1 MGEACHTDLKI
12 DTRTQS
18 IPVVSRRL
26 ARQKEMSFKMQN
38 PADETDWADVEIR
51 AALEKDADEISAI
64 LLDSFEEYKPRFST
78 AAYQA
83 TTPDRDEILNR
94 MKEGPAWVAISR
106 GKVVGT
112 ISAVPRGSV
121 MLLRDLAVPPAE
133 RGRAIG
139 KMLLV
144 HAARYAYH
152 NRYRRLS
159 MQAAPFLTRALR
171 EVEQFGFRRI
181 DEGAC
186 HFDGTTPVY
195 TMTKPL

>member
-1 MGEACHTDLKI
+1 M
-12 DTRTQS
+12 R
-18 IPVVSRRL
+18 
-26 ARQKEMSFKMQN
+26 N
-38 PADETDWADVEIR
+38 PADNNDWADVEIR
-51 AALEKDADEISAI
+51 AALEKDADAISVI
-64 LLDSFEEYKPRFST
+64 LSDSFAEYETSFSN
-78 AAYQA
+78 AAFQA
-83 TTPDRDEILNR
+83 STPDRDEILNR
-94 MKEGPAWVAISR
+94 LGEGPAWVAIS
-106 GKVVGT
+106 GGIVVGT

-121 MLLRDLAVPPAE
+121 MLLRDLAVTPAA
-133 RGRAIG
+133 RGHAIG

-152 NRYRRLS
+152 HKFRRLS

-186 HFDGTTPVY
+186 NYDGTTPVY

>member
-1 MGEACHTDLKI
+1 M
-12 DTRTQS
+12 R
-18 IPVVSRRL
+18 
-26 ARQKEMSFKMQN
+26 N
-38 PADETDWADVEIR
+38 PADKNERADVEIR
-51 AALEKDADEISAI
+51 AALEKDADAISAI
-64 LLDSFEEYKPRFST
+64 LSDSFAEYKTSFSN
-78 AAYQA
+78 AAFQA
-83 TTPDRDEILNR
+83 STPDRDEILNR
-94 MKEGPAWVAISR
+94 LREGPAWVAIS
-106 GKVVGT
+106 GGNVVGT

-121 MLLRDLAVPPAE
+121 MLLRDLAVPPAA

-152 NRYRRLS
+152 HKFRRLS

-186 HFDGTTPVY
+186 NFDGTTPVY